1 MVENKNSKHVI
12 TMRIGRNTLS
22 FSKHLED
29 DSVVNEPFIVKSGV
43 SMAANLRE
51 AFKSSELLAE
61 SQDKVRVLIDT
72 DVLMVPIELFEEA
85 TKDDMFYQAF
95 PSRTQELVYFNVLPD
110 LNAVAV
116 FSMNRDLRL
125 VIDDHFSD
133 VTLLV
138 AMLPVWRQLHQRS
151 YTGPRHKLYG
161 YFHEKR
167 LDVFSFQQ
175 NRFKFC
181 NVFDASHQNGSLY
194 FLLYVWKQ
202 LQLASETDELHLCGN
217 VPEADKLVVEL
228 KKYVKNVYLDEDNN
242 R

>member
-1 MVENKNSKHVI
+1 MAENRNNKQVI
-12 TMRIGRNTLS
+12 TMRIGRDTLS

-29 DSVVNEPFIVKSGV
+29 ETVINEPFIVKSGV

-61 SQDKVRVLIDT
+61 AQGKVRVLIDT

-85 TKDDMFYQAF
+85 TKEAMFYQAF
-95 PSRTQELVYFNVLPD
+95 PSRNQELVYFNVLPD

-133 VTLLV
+133 VTLMV
-138 AMLPVWRQLHQRS
+138 AMMPVWRQLHQRS

-161 YFHEKR
+161 YFHEKK

-175 NRFKFC
+175 NRFKYS
-181 NVFDASHQNGSLY
+181 NVFDASRLNDSLY

-202 LQLASETDELHLCGN
+202 LQLASETDELHLCGH
-217 VPEADKLVVEL
+217 VPEADKMVAEL